1 MQKKN
6 RKKRTYRNSR
16 SYMIKEIEFSL
27 NELIEF
33 SNSADDILS
42 KLSLKEEKLR
52 GVIDSLRANGNRKK
66 AARQLKAL
74 CKGFLEIEESLSESK
89 GVLLDIIEDFEP
101 LSGYLTELD

>member
-16 SYMIKEIEFSL
+16 THMIKEIEFSL

-33 SNSADDILS
+33 SNSTDDILY

-52 GVIDSLRANGNRKK
+52 AVVDSLRANGNRKK

-74 CKGFLEIEESLSESK
+74 CKVFLEIEESLSESMS
-89 GVLLDIIEDFEP
+89 VLLDIIEDFDP
-101 LSGYLTELD
+101 LSGYLTELN